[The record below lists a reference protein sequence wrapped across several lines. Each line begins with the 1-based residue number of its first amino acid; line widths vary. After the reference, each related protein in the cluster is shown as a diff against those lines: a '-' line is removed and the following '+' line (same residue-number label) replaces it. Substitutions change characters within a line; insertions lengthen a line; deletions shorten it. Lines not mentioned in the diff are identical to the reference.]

1 MCLPYTTRKPEN
13 PSWNYVLLH
22 ATPPESSQLVL
33 DHGVIRT
40 SQASAR
46 TRRCTT

>member
-1 MCLPYTTRKPEN
+1 MCLPCTTRKPEN
-13 PSWNYVLLH
+13 PWWNCVLMH
-22 ATPPESSQLVL
+22 PTPTESFQLVL

-40 SQASAR
+40 SQASVR